1 MAAGT
6 IRRMLLV
13 YTELVV
19 MMQIRSRRPI
29 SDEVTLLDGSYAAAG
44 NSCLRACLRLARVH
58 SCDLTQ
64 APCVW
69 EMLACVHCLEKPLH
83 AGRGDCKDMGWLCV
97 HAAR

>member
-44 NSCLRACLRLARVH
+44 ISPLSPLSEFILMLSVQCMGLIQLHVH
-58 SCDLTQ
+58 IPVFELLMST
-64 APCVW
+64 P
-69 EMLACVHCLEKPLH
+69 
-83 AGRGDCKDMGWLCV
+83 
-97 HAAR
+97 